1 VPKFDPNII
10 LKLPLSKKL
19 LILGIIWILI
29 VVAFYYSL
37 YSGKLS
43 EKKELTVKLAKVQE
57 EIIRKQKIANEL
69 PKFKAEKE
77 ELDKQLQQALAQLP
91 NEKEIANLLDSISN
105 AARSSNLDILTF
117 KPGKEAPKG
126 FYAEVMIDMKVEG
139 GYNNL
144 LIFFEKVA
152 ALPRIVNINFL
163 NVTSAAKKE
172 VKGDILLTT
181 TFLVTTFKFLP
192 QPPQP
197 EAKK

>member
-37 YSGKLS
+37 YSVKLS
-43 EKKELTVKLAKVQE
+43 EKKELTAKLAKLQE
-57 EIIRKQKIANEL
+57 DIAKKQKIANDL

-77 ELDKQLQQALAQLP
+77 ELDRQLQQALAQLP
-91 NEKEIANLLDSISN
+91 NEKEIANLLDSISG
-105 AARSSNLDILTF
+105 AARTANLDILTF
-117 KPGKEAPKG
+117 KPGRESPKG
-126 FYAEVMIDMKVEG
+126 FYADVIIDMRVEG

-144 LIFFEKVA
+144 LLFFEKVA
-152 ALPRIVNINFL
+152 ALPRIVNISLMNI
-163 NVTSAAKKE
+163 TSTSKE
-172 VKGDILLTT
+172 VRGDILLSA
-181 TFLVTTFKFLP
+181 TFLATTFKFLP